1 MKLLLLM
8 LFVPSILS
16 AQRVQL
22 SGIPGQDSDMDIADM
37 LEQIMYPYHNDIT
50 NLNNNRIDQE
60 IRFELW
66 QEFRS
71 NVQNFEQ
78 INRYIMGYE
87 SSFRS
92 LTNEISDP
100 SALSV
105 QTLRSAKKGDYRITI
120 YDLATAH
127 SFASAPISTDEVI
140 TGGMFDI
147 IISSNTNTVNFKEGS
162 ITDLYQVLRDTLSN
176 DINVRL
182 LNSSA
187 TKKIISMV
195 SKKEGAEHEVSFD
208 GDIAPLLQTKFL
220 TRGEESTTNLSWST
234 LSNATISN
242 TSKAMEIS
250 YPIEMPT
257 RMSFSAV
264 LSDMPIVEVDDT
276 KVALSTLSSSE
287 IGSVSS
293 FDIVL
298 PGATPILDDIIED
311 TSEPVPPIQNITLLF
326 DDNTEE
332 VIDLVESKQFSVD
345 LEQFKGKTLV
355 NITAL
360 SEKKILE
367 ISDFTLTATPNGELS
382 LYNETVKAKDA
393 SFLLD
398 GVEFNRPSNV
408 VSDLISG
415 VTLELQQQNKTNV
428 LVRIKPDTELIKD
441 TVIQWVMNYNTIM
454 EEIHTFTTV
463 PLSQIGK
470 LKPLHEREADGD
482 DLKEGT
488 FYGNSTLI
496 NFKDR
501 MRRMIG
507 SPQNHNELSLLDQV
521 GIYVRRRTAPNSDP
535 DAIRKG
541 TLSLDL
547 AEFEKNLN
555 DDFDSVYHLFSMDT
569 TGNSIGDMGVSVNS
583 LNVLQLMIGELGY
596 LTRMERDNSRIL
608 KEMDEQIAKKE
619 DEIDRVTRRERQSLL
634 EMSQAVS
641 QSKALSESMR
651 QRIGY

>member
-22 SGIPGQDSDMDIADM
+22 SGIPGQDSDMDITDM

-100 SALSV
+100 TALSV

-147 IISSNTNTVNFKEGS
+147 IISSNTNTINFKEGS

-176 DINVRL
+176 DIDVRL

-195 SKKEGAEHEVSFD
+195 SKKEGVEHEVSFD

-220 TRGEESTTNLSWST
+220 TRGEESTTNLSWSA

-242 TSKAMEIS
+242 TSKAMETS

-257 RMSFSAV
+257 MMSFSAV
-264 LSDMPIVEVDDT
+264 LSDMPIAEVDDT

-287 IGSVSS
+287 IGGVSS
-293 FDIVL
+293 FDVVL

-311 TSEPVPPIQNITLLF
+311 ISEPVLPVQNITLLF
-326 DDNTEE
+326 DDDTEE
-332 VIDLVESKQFSVD
+332 VIDLESKQFSVD

-355 NITAL
+355 NIIAL

-415 VTLELQQQNKTNV
+415 VTLELQQENKTNV
-428 LVRIKPDTELIKD
+428 LVKIKPDTELIKD

-454 EEIHTFTTV
+454 EEIHTFTTI

-507 SPQNHNELSLLDQV
+507 STQNHNELSLLDQV

-541 TLSLDL
+541 TLSFDL
-547 AEFEKNLN
+547 AEFEKILN
-555 DDFDSVYHLFSMDT
+555 EDFDSVYHLFSMDT

-583 LNVLQLMIGELGY
+583 LNVLQLMIGEHGY
-596 LTRMERDNSRIL
+596 LTRMEQDNSRIL

-619 DEIDRVTRRERQSLL
+619 DEVDRVTRRERQSLL